1 MVRVTAVGSGAYAR
15 RLTDEARLFSLA
27 GSELRAGTDCILR
40 VVIWFLVPTAALL
53 LWSQFVANETIKG
66 AVQGTVAGV
75 SGMVPEGLVLM
86 TSLAFAVGAVRLGRR
101 NVLTREL
108 AAIEGLARIDVLL
121 VDKTGTLTVAGMQVA
136 GVEAALT
143 GGDVDAF
150 ADALGAL
157 AASDHD
163 PNPTMTAIAIA
174 IAYPTS
180 PGWTATEVLPFS
192 SARRWSGAS
201 FTGMARGGSA
211 RWRRSVPTPVPQ
223 IGSTRPSRPT
233 RTTDTGP
240 SFLLTRTTT
249 SCLGVRGTAG
259 SS

>member
-1 MVRVTAVGSGAYAR
+1 MRVTAVGSGAYAR

-163 PNPTMTAIAIA
+163 PNPTMTAIAIT
-174 IAYPTS
+174 YPRYPDGPQPRS
-180 PGWTATEVLPFS
+180 YRF
-192 SARRWSGAS
+192 RRRVAGAAPPS
-201 FTGMARGGSA
+201 RGTARGGSA

-259 SS
+259 SSRS